1 MRSFKGIANHFRF
14 IKSNTL
20 IVASIFTLGLGV
32 FGILGAASRDNAQA
46 LVRDC
51 DANAIMNC
59 GAADAN
65 EFRTKFNANAPGDLP
80 AIYGHYWIPR
90 DLQVVQGQAFRDGTV
105 RVNGKV
111 VATNAKSIGRQAI
124 PGSRPISI
132 AGKTYY
138 ETPNSVAFK
147 TDGLP
152 TMVALDAQGNFKY
165 AVINACGNPIYATPV
180 PPTPP
185 TPPTPPQP
193 PKETPKYSCTNLTIE
208 HISNTQKKF
217 TYSASATGGATVA
230 SYTVDFGD
238 GTNENTTATSL
249 EHTYANRT
257 GTTTVRVTAKIN
269 VDGKTVDATGGN
281 CVKSFEIKKPG
292 EVACTALDVI
302 SKGSN
307 KYDFT
312 IRKTETNATYN
323 GATMDYG
330 DGQTEQISGTTAS
343 HQYAQAGNYTI
354 TATLRFNIDGNVKDV
369 KCTAAIQPC
378 EYDATLPKDSPDCQK
393 PVTPAV
399 VELPKTGPG
408 QMVLGGLGIASVI
421 VAVSFYAAS
430 RRDLLSAL
438 LDR

>member
-138 ETPNSVAFK
+138 ETPNSAAFK

-165 AVINACGNPIYATPV
+165 AVINACGNG
-180 PPTPP
+180 
-185 TPPTPPQP
+185 
-193 PKETPKYSCTNLTIE
+193 L
-208 HISNTQKKF
+208 
-217 TYSASATGGATVA
+217 
-230 SYTVDFGD
+230 
-238 GTNENTTATSL
+238 
-249 EHTYANRT
+249 
-257 GTTTVRVTAKIN
+257 VRL
-269 VDGKTVDATGGN
+269 
-281 CVKSFEIKKPG
+281 F
-292 EVACTALDVI
+292 
-302 SKGSN
+302 
-307 KYDFT
+307 
-312 IRKTETNATYN
+312 IRRAE
-323 GATMDYG
+323 
-330 DGQTEQISGTTAS
+330 
-343 HQYAQAGNYTI
+343 
-354 TATLRFNIDGNVKDV
+354 
-369 KCTAAIQPC
+369 
-378 EYDATLPKDSPDCQK
+378 
-393 PVTPAV
+393 
-399 VELPKTGPG
+399 
-408 QMVLGGLGIASVI
+408 
-421 VAVSFYAAS
+421 
-430 RRDLLSAL
+430 
-438 LDR
+438 